1 MQRKKNR
8 VKNVQKKAIR
18 KAGKPFVP
26 IVQYFFT
33 ATVLVAIV
41 IMFPLSLVWKQ
52 VYITDTS
59 MHRHALKD
67 SLTTLH
73 KEVTAL
79 TIMAERLSS
88 TARIERIAKESLS
101 LDYPSSKEI
110 IVVRPKKQKESHA
123 ILSAPFWTVVRKT
136 ISPEKG

>member
-8 VKNVQKKAIR
+8 AKNGRKKAIR
-18 KAGKPFVP
+18 KAGKPFLPV
-26 IVQYFFT
+26 VQYFFT

-59 MHRHALKD
+59 LHRHALKD

-123 ILSAPFWTVVRKT
+123 ILSVPFWTVVRKT